1 MSVEINPASEQL
13 QSAKTTRVIGT
24 LRQEHWLS
32 MMLVALHGGL
42 ILELSD
48 PLARALLTTHFGLFL
63 LWQPLWRGEQRLVV
77 RQAVLILV
85 AGAILVAA
93 GSWWLMALWISV
105 LFSLIGG
112 NMPGIRNVRQRI
124 GSMLAALYLL
134 SILLMWVVPHLFE
147 EQTFPAFVQAVVS
160 YGLLL
165 PAILIFFIRPQKTER
180 QTVYALDLFYSVLL
194 FLLVVVLV
202 LGSFV
207 IKQISHGN
215 YVVAL
220 TQTLFG
226 IALFLI
232 VLSLLWDPRAGF
244 IGIGQLVTRYFLS
257 VGIPFERWMHSLAAM
272 AERVDDADKFAVL
285 AAQELAVLPWVSGV
299 RWKAVGSN
307 GEVGERTKH
316 FTEFSFGG
324 LGIAVYTRFS
334 PSPALVLHIRLLAR
348 LLGDYYESKVR
359 AAQQRRNAYMQAI
372 YETGS
377 RLTHDVKN
385 LLQSLR
391 SLCNAAETS
400 GEADAEAVRW
410 LMRRQLPQIAQRLQ
424 ITLDK
429 LASDVSSAGE
439 QSKAFDW
446 WEGLKRRFAY
456 EPVTFLE
463 TGLTPDSDGSL
474 HGELF
479 DSVSDN
485 LLQNALLKRRLS
497 PGLSI
502 TITLQARDGGYVLS
516 VCDDGEPVADSV
528 VERLFESPVSS
539 SKTGLGVGLYQAGR
553 FARERSYALRLVSNE
568 TGKVCF
574 ELAPADDTQVANS
587 RGAN

>member
-147 EQTFPAFVQAVVS
+147 EQTFPALVQAVVS

-553 FARERSYALRLVSNE
+553 FARERNYALRLVSNE
-568 TGKVCF
+568 TGSVCF
-574 ELAPADDTQVANS
+574 ELAPANDAKVANS
-587 RGAN
+587 EA

>member
-1 MSVEINPASEQL
+1 MSVEINPASEQ
-13 QSAKTTRVIGT
+13 APTARTTRVIGA

-42 ILELSD
+42 ILELAE

-77 RQAVLILV
+77 RQVVLILV
-85 AGAILVAA
+85 AGAVLVAA

-105 LFSLIGG
+105 LFALIGG

-147 EQTFPAFVQAVVS
+147 QQTFPPLVQRIVT
-160 YGLLL
+160 YGLLI
-165 PAILIFFIRPQKTER
+165 PAVLIFFIRPEKTER

-207 IKQISHGN
+207 IKQTSHGN
-215 YVVAL
+215 YIVAL

-226 IALFLI
+226 IALFLV

-244 IGIGQLVTRYFLS
+244 VGIGQLVTRYFLS

-285 AAQELAVLPWVSGV
+285 AAEELAVLPWVSGV

-316 FTEFSFGG
+316 ITEFSFGG

-359 AAQQRRNAYMQAI
+359 TAQQRRNAYMQAI

-463 TGLTPDSDGSL
+463 TGLTPDSDGTL
-474 HGELF
+474 YGELF

-497 PGLSI
+497 PRLSI
-502 TITLQARDGGYVLS
+502 TITLRARDGGYVLN
-516 VCDDGEPVADSV
+516 VCDDGEPVADAV

-539 SKTGLGVGLYQAGR
+539 SKTGLGVGLYQASR
-553 FARERSYALRLVSNE
+553 FAKEREYALQLISNE
-568 TGKVCF
+568 PGRVCF
-574 ELAPADDTQVANS
+574 ELAPAQGAQVEQA
-587 RGAN
+587 

>member
-1 MSVEINPASEQL
+1 MSVEINPASEQ
-13 QSAKTTRVIGT
+13 APTARTTRVIGA

-32 MMLVALHGGL
+32 MMLLALHGGL
-42 ILELSD
+42 ILELAE

-77 RQAVLILV
+77 KQVVLILV
-85 AGAILVAA
+85 AGAVLVAA
-93 GSWWLMALWISV
+93 GSWWLMAVWISV
-105 LFSLIGG
+105 LFALIGG

-147 EQTFPAFVQAVVS
+147 QQTFPPLVQRIVT
-160 YGLLL
+160 YGLLI
-165 PAILIFFIRPQKTER
+165 PAVLIFFIRPEKTER

-207 IKQISHGN
+207 IKQTSHGN
-215 YVVAL
+215 YIVAL

-226 IALFLI
+226 IALFLV

-244 IGIGQLVTRYFLS
+244 VGIGQLVTRYFLS

-285 AAQELAVLPWVSGV
+285 AAEELAVLPWVSGV

-316 FTEFSFGG
+316 ITEFSFGG

-359 AAQQRRNAYMQAI
+359 TAQQRRNAYMQAI

-463 TGLTPDSDGSL
+463 TGLTPDSDGTL
-474 HGELF
+474 YGELF

-497 PGLSI
+497 PRLSI
-502 TITLQARDGGYVLS
+502 TITLRARDGGYVLN
-516 VCDDGEPVADSV
+516 VCDDGEPVADAV

-539 SKTGLGVGLYQAGR
+539 SKTGLGVGLYQASR
-553 FARERSYALRLVSNE
+553 FAKEREYALQLISNE
-568 TGKVCF
+568 PGRVCF
-574 ELAPADDTQVANS
+574 ELAPAQGAQVGQA
-587 RGAN
+587 

>member
-1 MSVEINPASEQL
+1 MSVEINPASEQ
-13 QSAKTTRVIGT
+13 APTARTTRVIGA

-42 ILELSD
+42 ILELAE

-77 RQAVLILV
+77 RQVVLILV
-85 AGAILVAA
+85 AGAVLVAA
-93 GSWWLMALWISV
+93 GSWWLMAVWISV
-105 LFSLIGG
+105 LFALIGG

-147 EQTFPAFVQAVVS
+147 QQTFPPLVQRIVT
-160 YGLLL
+160 YGLLI
-165 PAILIFFIRPQKTER
+165 PAVLIFFIRPEKTER

-207 IKQISHGN
+207 IKQTSHGN
-215 YVVAL
+215 YIVAL

-226 IALFLI
+226 IALFLV

-244 IGIGQLVTRYFLS
+244 VGIGQLVTRYFLS

-285 AAQELAVLPWVSGV
+285 AAEELAVLPWVSGV

-316 FTEFSFGG
+316 ITEFSFGG

-359 AAQQRRNAYMQAI
+359 TAQQRRNAYMQAI

-463 TGLTPDSDGSL
+463 TGLTPDSDGTL
-474 HGELF
+474 YGELF

-497 PGLSI
+497 PRLSI
-502 TITLQARDGGYVLS
+502 TITLRARDGGYVLN
-516 VCDDGEPVADSV
+516 VCDDGEPVADAV

-539 SKTGLGVGLYQAGR
+539 SKTGLGVGLYQASR
-553 FARERSYALRLVSNE
+553 FAKEREYALQLISNE
-568 TGKVCF
+568 PGRVCF
-574 ELAPADDTQVANS
+574 ELAPAQGAQVEQA
-587 RGAN
+587 

>member
-1 MSVEINPASEQL
+1 MSVEINPAADQVP
-13 QSAKTTRVIGT
+13 QGRIAKMIGSM
-24 LRQEHWLS
+24 RQEHWLS
-32 MMLVALHGGL
+32 LMLLALHGGL
-42 ILELSD
+42 VLELTD

-63 LWQPLWRGEQRLVV
+63 LWQPLWRGEQRLVI
-77 RQAVLILV
+77 RQAILILIAGAVLVV
-85 AGAILVAA
+85 AGN
-93 GSWWLMALWISV
+93 WWMMALWISIQ
-105 LFSLIGG
+105 FSLIGG
-112 NMPGIRNVRQRI
+112 NMPGIRNVRQRV
-124 GSMLAALYLL
+124 GSFLAALYLL
-134 SILLMWVVPHLFE
+134 SILLMWVVPHLFK
-147 EQTFPAFVQAVVS
+147 EQTFPGFVQAIVA
-160 YGLLL
+160 YGLVV
-165 PAILIFFIRPQKTER
+165 PAALIFFVRTEKTER

-207 IKQISHGN
+207 IKQLSHGN

-244 IGIGQLVTRYFLS
+244 VGIGQLVTRYFLS
-257 VGIPFERWMHSLAAM
+257 VGIPFERWMHSLAGM

-285 AAQELAVLPWVSGV
+285 AAEELAVLPWVAGV
-299 RWKAVGSN
+299 RWKAVGSS
-307 GEVGERTKH
+307 GQVGEQTRH
-316 FTEFSFGG
+316 ATEFSFGG
-324 LGIAVYTRFS
+324 LGLAVFTRFS

-429 LASDVSSAGE
+429 LSSEVSSAGE
-439 QSKAFDW
+439 QSRAFDW
-446 WEGLKRRFAY
+446 WESLKQRYAY

-463 TGLTPDSDGSL
+463 TGLTPESEGML
-474 HGELF
+474 HAELF

-485 LLQNALLKRRLS
+485 LLQNALQKRRLA

-502 TITLQARDGGYVLS
+502 TITLESGERGAVLT
-516 VCDDGEPVADSV
+516 VCDDGGPVDAEV
-528 VERLFESPVSS
+528 AQRLFQAPASS

-553 FARERSYALRLVSNE
+553 FAREREYVLRLATNE
-568 TGKVCF
+568 SGRVCF
-574 ELAPADDTQVANS
+574 ELAPASDTPQA
-587 RGAN
+587 

>member
-1 MSVEINPASEQL
+1 MSLEINPASDQL
-13 QSAKTTRVIGT
+13 AHSTATRAVVN

-32 MMLVALHGGL
+32 LMLVALHGGL
-42 ILELSD
+42 VLELAD
-48 PLARALLTTHFGLFL
+48 PLARALLCTHFGLFL
-63 LWQPLWRGEQRLVV
+63 LWQPLWRGEQRLVL
-77 RQAVLILV
+77 RQVVLILV
-85 AGAILVAA
+85 AGVVLVAA

-134 SILLMWVVPHLFE
+134 SILLMWVVPHLFK
-147 EQTFPAFVQAVVS
+147 EQTFPHLVQAIVT
-160 YGLLL
+160 YGLLI
-165 PAILIFFIRPQKTER
+165 PAALIFFIRTEKTER

-215 YVVAL
+215 YVIAL

-244 IGIGQLVTRYFLS
+244 VGIGQLVTRYFLS
-257 VGIPFERWMHSLAAM
+257 VGIPFEKWMHSLAGM

-285 AAQELAVLPWVSGV
+285 AAEELAVLPWVSGV
-299 RWKAVGSN
+299 HWNAVGGS
-307 GEVGERTKH
+307 GEVGERTNYV
-316 FTEFSFGG
+316 TEFAFGG
-324 LGIAVYTRFS
+324 LGVAVYTRFS

-439 QSKAFDW
+439 QSRAFDW
-446 WEGLKRRFAY
+446 WESLKQRFAY

-463 TGLTPDSDGSL
+463 TGLTPDNDGML
-474 HGELF
+474 HAELF

-485 LLQNALLKRRLS
+485 LLQNALHKRRLS

-502 TITLQARDGGYVLS
+502 TITLRARDGGYALM
-516 VCDDGEPVADSV
+516 VCDDGDPVDESV
-528 VERLFESPVSS
+528 VMRLFEAPVSS

-553 FARERSYALRLVSNE
+553 YAKERGYSLRLVSNE
-568 TGKVCF
+568 PGQVCF
-574 ELAPADDTQVANS
+574 ELAPATTEKAAES
-587 RGAN
+587 

>member
-1 MSVEINPASEQL
+1 MSVEINPASEQ
-13 QSAKTTRVIGT
+13 APTARTTRVIGA

-42 ILELSD
+42 ILELAE

-77 RQAVLILV
+77 RQVVLILV
-85 AGAILVAA
+85 AGAVLVAA
-93 GSWWLMALWISV
+93 GSWWLMAVWISV
-105 LFSLIGG
+105 LFALIGG

-147 EQTFPAFVQAVVS
+147 QQTFPPLVQRIVT
-160 YGLLL
+160 YGLLS
-165 PAILIFFIRPQKTER
+165 PAVLIFFIRPEKTER

-207 IKQISHGN
+207 IKQTSHGN
-215 YVVAL
+215 YIVAL

-226 IALFLI
+226 IALFLV

-244 IGIGQLVTRYFLS
+244 VGIGQLVTRYFLS

-285 AAQELAVLPWVSGV
+285 AAEELAVLPWVSGV

-316 FTEFSFGG
+316 ITEFSFGG

-359 AAQQRRNAYMQAI
+359 TAQQRRNAYMQAI

-463 TGLTPDSDGSL
+463 TGLTPDSDGTL
-474 HGELF
+474 YGELF

-497 PGLSI
+497 PRLSI
-502 TITLQARDGGYVLS
+502 TITLRARDGGYVLN
-516 VCDDGEPVADSV
+516 VCDDGEPVADAV

-539 SKTGLGVGLYQAGR
+539 SKTGLGVGLYQASR
-553 FARERSYALRLVSNE
+553 FAKEREYALQLISNE
-568 TGKVCF
+568 PGRVSF
-574 ELAPADDTQVANS
+574 ELAPAQGAQVEQA
-587 RGAN
+587 

>member
-1 MSVEINPASEQL
+1 MSVEINPVTEQVPKGRIARL
-13 QSAKTTRVIGT
+13 IGSM
-24 LRQEHWLS
+24 RQEHWLS
-32 MMLVALHGGL
+32 LMLLALHGGL
-42 ILELSD
+42 VLELTD

-77 RQAVLILV
+77 RQVVLILI
-85 AGAILVAA
+85 AGAFLVVA
-93 GSWWLMALWISV
+93 GSWWLMALWISI

-112 NMPGIRNVRQRI
+112 NMPGIRNVRQRA
-124 GSMLAALYLL
+124 GSFLAALYLL
-134 SILLMWVVPHLFE
+134 SILLMWVVPHLFK
-147 EQTFPAFVQAVVS
+147 EQAFPGFVQLIVA
-160 YGLLL
+160 YGLVI
-165 PAILIFFIRPQKTER
+165 PAALIFFIRTEKTER

-207 IKQISHGN
+207 IKQLSHGN

-244 IGIGQLVTRYFLS
+244 VGIGQLVTRYFLS
-257 VGIPFERWMHSLAAM
+257 VGIPFERWMHSLAGM

-285 AAQELAVLPWVSGV
+285 AAHELAVLPWVAGV
-299 RWKAVGSN
+299 RWRAVGGS
-307 GEVGERTKH
+307 GEVGEQTRH
-316 FTEFSFGG
+316 ATEFSFGG
-324 LGIAVYTRFS
+324 LGLIVYTRFA

-429 LASDVSSAGE
+429 LASEVSSAGE
-439 QSKAFDW
+439 QSKVFDW
-446 WEGLKRRFAY
+446 WESLKQRYAY

-463 TGLTPDSDGSL
+463 TGLTPESEGML
-474 HGELF
+474 HAELF

-485 LLQNALLKRRLS
+485 LLQNALHKRRLV

-502 TITLQARDGGYVLS
+502 TITLQSDDNGSIVT
-516 VCDDGEPVADSV
+516 VCDDGEPVDEEVAA
-528 VERLFESPVSS
+528 RLFDSPVST
-539 SKTGLGVGLYQAGR
+539 SKTGLGVGLYQASR
-553 FARERSYALRLVSNE
+553 FARERDYVLRLAQNAP
-568 TGKVCF
+568 GRVCF
-574 ELAPADDTQVANS
+574 ELSPAEKAS
-587 RGAN
+587 

>member
-32 MMLVALHGGL
+32 MMLVAQHGGL

-207 IKQISHGN
+207 IKQLSHGN

-272 AERVDDADKFAVL
+272 AERVDDADKFAML

-553 FARERSYALRLVSNE
+553 FARERNYALRLVSNE
-568 TGKVCF
+568 TGNVCF
-574 ELAPADDTQVANS
+574 ELAPANDAKVANS
-587 RGAN
+587 EA

>member
-1 MSVEINPASEQL
+1 MSVEINPASEQ
-13 QSAKTTRVIGT
+13 APTARTTRVIGA

-42 ILELSD
+42 ILELAE

-77 RQAVLILV
+77 RQVVLILV
-85 AGAILVAA
+85 AGAVLVAA
-93 GSWWLMALWISV
+93 GSWWLMAVWISV
-105 LFSLIGG
+105 LFALIGG

-147 EQTFPAFVQAVVS
+147 QQTFPPLVQAIVT
-160 YGLLL
+160 YGLLI
-165 PAILIFFIRPQKTER
+165 PAVLIFFIRPEKTER

-207 IKQISHGN
+207 IKQTSHGN
-215 YVVAL
+215 YIVAL

-226 IALFLI
+226 IALFLV

-244 IGIGQLVTRYFLS
+244 VGIGQLVTRYFLS

-285 AAQELAVLPWVSGV
+285 AAEELAVLPWVSGV

-316 FTEFSFGG
+316 ITEFSFGG

-359 AAQQRRNAYMQAI
+359 TAQQRRNAYMQAI

-463 TGLTPDSDGSL
+463 TGLTPDSDGTL
-474 HGELF
+474 YGELF

-497 PGLSI
+497 PRLSI
-502 TITLQARDGGYVLS
+502 TITLRARDGGYALN
-516 VCDDGEPVADSV
+516 VCDDGEPVADAV

-539 SKTGLGVGLYQAGR
+539 SKTGLGVGLYQASR
-553 FARERSYALRLVSNE
+553 FAKEREYALQLISNE
-568 TGKVCF
+568 PGRVCF
-574 ELAPADDTQVANS
+574 ELAPAQGAQVEQA
-587 RGAN
+587 

>member
-1 MSVEINPASEQL
+1 MSVEINPASEQV
-13 QSAKTTRVIGT
+13 SETKATRLIGA

-32 MMLVALHGGL
+32 LMLLALHGGL

-77 RQAVLILV
+77 RQVVLILV
-85 AGAILVAA
+85 AGAVLVAA

-134 SILLMWVVPHLFE
+134 SVLLMWVVPHLFE
-147 EQTFPAFVQAVVS
+147 EQTIPPVVQATVT
-160 YGLLL
+160 YGLLI
-165 PAILIFFIRPQKTER
+165 PAALIFFIRPQKTER

-215 YVVAL
+215 YIVAL

-244 IGIGQLVTRYFLS
+244 VGIGQLVTRYFLS
-257 VGIPFERWMHSLAAM
+257 VGIPFERWMHSLAAI
-272 AERVDDADKFAVL
+272 AERVDDADQFAVL

-299 RWKAVGSN
+299 RWKAVASN

-316 FTEFSFGG
+316 ITEFSFGG

-334 PSPALVLHIRLLAR
+334 PSPALVLHVRLLAR

-463 TGLTPDSDGSL
+463 TGLTPDSDGTL
-474 HGELF
+474 HAELF

-502 TITLQARDGGYVLS
+502 TITLRARDGGYALN

-553 FARERSYALRLVSNE
+553 YARESSYELRLVSNE
-568 TGKVCF
+568 PGRVCF
-574 ELAPADDTQVANS
+574 ELAPAEQAQVAQ
-587 RGAN
+587 A

>member
-1 MSVEINPASEQL
+1 MSVEINPAAQ
-13 QSAKTTRVIGT
+13 QPQKGRVAKVISSM
-24 LRQEHWLS
+24 RQEHWLS
-32 MMLVALHGGL
+32 LMLLALHGGL
-42 ILELSD
+42 VLELTD

-63 LWQPLWRGEQRLVV
+63 LWQPLWRGEQRLVI
-77 RQAVLILV
+77 RQVVLILI
-85 AGAILVAA
+85 AGAFLVVA
-93 GSWWLMALWISV
+93 GSWWLMALWLSV

-112 NMPGIRNVRQRI
+112 NMPGIRNVRQRV
-124 GSMLAALYLL
+124 GSFLAALYLL
-134 SILLMWVVPHLFE
+134 SILLMWVVPHLFK
-147 EQTFPAFVQAVVS
+147 EQAFPGFVHLIVA

-165 PAILIFFIRPQKTER
+165 PAALIFFIRTEKTER

-207 IKQISHGN
+207 IKQLSHGN

-220 TQTLFG
+220 TQTLFA

-244 IGIGQLVTRYFLS
+244 VGIGQLVTRYFLS
-257 VGIPFERWMHSLAAM
+257 VGIPFERWMHSLAGL

-285 AAQELAVLPWVSGV
+285 AAEELAVLPWVAGV
-299 RWKAVGSN
+299 RWKAVGGS
-307 GEVGERTKH
+307 GLVGEQTRH
-316 FTEFSFGG
+316 ATEFSFGG
-324 LGIAVYTRFS
+324 LGLAVYTRFS

-348 LLGDYYESKVR
+348 LLGDYYVSKVR
-359 AAQQRRNAYMQAI
+359 AAQQHRNAYMQAI

-429 LASDVSSAGE
+429 LASEVSSADE

-446 WEGLKRRFAY
+446 WESLKRRYAY
-456 EPVTFLE
+456 EPVIFLE
-463 TGLTPDSDGSL
+463 SGLTPESEGML
-474 HGELF
+474 HAELF

-485 LLQNALLKRRLS
+485 LLQNALQKRRLA
-497 PGLSI
+497 PALSI
-502 TITLQARDGGYVLS
+502 TITLESHDNGSVLK
-516 VCDDGEPVADSV
+516 VCDDGKPVDEGIV
-528 VERLFESPVSS
+528 QRLFEAPATS
-539 SKTGLGVGLYQAGR
+539 SKTGLGVGLYQASR
-553 FARERSYALRLVSNE
+553 FANERGYSLRLAENE
-568 TGKVCF
+568 EGRVCF
-574 ELAPADDTQVANS
+574 ELAPADDELEAS
-587 RGAN
+587 A

>member
-1 MSVEINPASEQL
+1 MSVEINPASEQ
-13 QSAKTTRVIGT
+13 APTARTTRVIGA

-42 ILELSD
+42 ILELAE

-77 RQAVLILV
+77 RQVVLILV
-85 AGAILVAA
+85 AGAVLVAA
-93 GSWWLMALWISV
+93 GSWWLMAVWISV
-105 LFSLIGG
+105 LFALIGG

-147 EQTFPAFVQAVVS
+147 QQTFPPLVQRIVT
-160 YGLLL
+160 YGLLI
-165 PAILIFFIRPQKTER
+165 PAVLIFFIRPEKTER

-207 IKQISHGN
+207 IKQTSHGN
-215 YVVAL
+215 YIVAL

-226 IALFLI
+226 IALFLV

-244 IGIGQLVTRYFLS
+244 VGIGQLVTRYFLS

-285 AAQELAVLPWVSGV
+285 AAEELAVLPWVSGV

-316 FTEFSFGG
+316 ITEFSFGG

-359 AAQQRRNAYMQAI
+359 TAQQRRNAYMQAI

-463 TGLTPDSDGSL
+463 TGLTPDSDGTL

-497 PGLSI
+497 PRLSI
-502 TITLQARDGGYVLS
+502 TITLRARDGGYALN
-516 VCDDGEPVADSV
+516 VCDDGEPVADAV

-539 SKTGLGVGLYQAGR
+539 SKTGLGVGLYQASR
-553 FARERSYALRLVSNE
+553 FAKEREYALQLISNE
-568 TGKVCF
+568 PGRVCF
-574 ELAPADDTQVANS
+574 ELAPAQGAQVGQA
-587 RGAN
+587 

>member
-13 QSAKTTRVIGT
+13 QSARTTRVIGA

-147 EQTFPAFVQAVVS
+147 EQTFPALVQAVVS

-528 VERLFESPVSS
+528 VKRLFESPVSS

-553 FARERSYALRLVSNE
+553 FARERNYALRLVSNE
-568 TGKVCF
+568 TGNVCF
-574 ELAPADDTQVANS
+574 ELAPANDAKVANS
-587 RGAN
+587 EA

>member
-207 IKQISHGN
+207 IKQLSHGN

-272 AERVDDADKFAVL
+272 AERVDDADKFAML

-574 ELAPADDTQVANS
+574 ELAPANDAEVANS
-587 RGAN
+587 EA

>member
-1 MSVEINPASEQL
+1 MSVEINPASGQVPQGRL
-13 QSAKTTRVIGT
+13 ALWIAS

-32 MMLVALHGGL
+32 LMLLALHGSL
-42 ILELSD
+42 LLELSD
-48 PLARALLTTHFGLFL
+48 PLARALLTSHFGLFL
-63 LWQPLWRGEQRLVV
+63 IWQPLWRGEQRLVV
-77 RQAVLILV
+77 RQVVLILIGGAALVV
-85 AGAILVAA
+85 AGN
-93 GSWWLMALWISV
+93 WWLMALWISV

-134 SILLMWVVPHLFE
+134 SILLMWVVPHLFK
-147 EQTFPAFVQAVVS
+147 EQTFPGFVHAIVA
-160 YGLLL
+160 YGLLIPL
-165 PAILIFFIRPQKTER
+165 VLIFFMRSEKTEG

-215 YVVAL
+215 YVIAL

-244 IGIGQLVTRYFLS
+244 AGIGQLVTRYFLS
-257 VGIPFERWMHSLAAM
+257 VGIPFERWMHSLAGM

-285 AAQELAVLPWVSGV
+285 AAQEMAVLPWVSGV
-299 RWKAVGSN
+299 RWQAVGTS
-307 GEVGERTKH
+307 GEVGEQTKH
-316 FTEFSFGG
+316 ETEFAFGG
-324 LGIAVYTRFS
+324 LSLAVYTRFS

-391 SLCNAAETS
+391 SLCGAAETS
-400 GEADAEAVRW
+400 GEADAEAVRM

-429 LASDVSSAGE
+429 LASDVSSSGE

-446 WEGLKRRFAY
+446 WETLKQRFAY

-463 TGLTPDSDGSL
+463 SGLTPDSDGKL
-474 HGELF
+474 PAELF

-485 LLQNALLKRRLS
+485 LLQNALHKRRLT

-502 TITLQARDGGYVLS
+502 TITLRARGGGYALAI
-516 VCDDGEPVADSV
+516 CDDGEPVAESV
-528 VERLFESPVSS
+528 AQRLFESPVSS

-553 FARERSYALRLVSNE
+553 LARDRRYEIRLASNE
-568 TGKVCF
+568 QGSVCF
-574 ELAPADDTQVANS
+574 ELAPAKEAEKADT
-587 RGAN
+587 